1 MTLGVFNRLVYTF
14 NFLLYGRRFNFLI
27 QHNESNTH
35 RNTVRQLTAPMFI
48 SVGYVANEAPH
59 TTQATPVATLVADDY
74 DVDGDSSDGISR
86 FCGLCN
92 LTFINHRL
100 YEHHCAI
107 FHPHVCVTCSRVFS
121 SAVDLS
127 RVCTTGV
134 ILIIMS
140 VNLLK
145 IQSTTLLSLTH
156 LEPCRV
162 PLQRALACSRPHLA
176 LRTTS
181 NLESMA

>member
-1 MTLGVFNRLVYTF
+1 VTLGVSNRLAYKF
-14 NFLLYGRRFNFLI
+14 NFLSYGRRFNILI

-59 TTQATPVATLVADDY
+59 TTQATPVATLVAD

-140 VNLLK
+140 FNLLK

-156 LEPCRV
+156 PELCRV
-162 PLQRALACSRPHLA
+162 LLQRAPACSRPHLA

>member
-1 MTLGVFNRLVYTF
+1 MTLGAFNRLAYTF
-14 NFLLYGRRFNFLI
+14 NSLSYGRRFNFLI

-127 RVCTTGV
+127 RVCTSGV

-140 VNLLK
+140 FNLLK
-145 IQSTTLLSLTH
+145 I
-156 LEPCRV
+156 
-162 PLQRALACSRPHLA
+162 
-176 LRTTS
+176 
-181 NLESMA
+181 